1 MKFSIITVTLNS
13 ALTLRDTLNSVNSQT
28 YKNVE
33 HIIVDGGSKDET
45 LNLLKK
51 YSKKNKKYF
60 IKKNFGIYKS
70 INYGIKKSTGDYICI
85 LNSDDIFHSNNTLD
99 ILSKIILKNKNY
111 GIFLGNVAYF
121 DKLDYY
127 KITRFYSSKNFK
139 PWQMRFGL
147 MPPHPA
153 SIIKKKNIPTKSFL

>member
-60 IKKNFGIYKS
+60 I
-70 INYGIKKSTGDYICI
+70 
-85 LNSDDIFHSNNTLD
+85 
-99 ILSKIILKNKNY
+99 
-111 GIFLGNVAYF
+111 
-121 DKLDYY
+121 
-127 KITRFYSSKNFK
+127 
-139 PWQMRFGL
+139 
-147 MPPHPA
+147 
-153 SIIKKKNIPTKSFL
+153 